1 MEVLEATNGENPV
14 VGASPEVIYVICG
27 HLWSFIQKIFTVA
40 IHNQTQSD
48 TIRHNHTQSY
58 TIIHNH
64 TQSYTIIHNSIHNT
78 RQCHTKV
85 PYYGY
90 KLLFVQINSPES
102 TPGLSSHYYHHP
114 TTILNK
120 GSQGQVQY
128 KEGSSPFPSPSPS
141 PSPSHP
147 HLIPSNQPPKTCF

>member
-64 TQSYTIIHNSIHNT
+64 TQSYTIPYTTPDNAIQKS
-78 RQCHTKV
+78 HTMV
-85 PYYGY
+85 
-90 KLLFVQINSPES
+90 IN
-102 TPGLSSHYYHHP
+102 
-114 TTILNK
+114 
-120 GSQGQVQY
+120 
-128 KEGSSPFPSPSPS
+128 
-141 PSPSHP
+141 
-147 HLIPSNQPPKTCF
+147 CFLCR

>member
-48 TIRHNHTQSY
+48 TI
-58 TIIHNH
+58 IHNH
-64 TQSYTIIHNSIHNT
+64 TQSYTIRHNSIHNT

-141 PSPSHP
+141 PSHPQQPTSKNLLLATFISLPISHQS
-147 HLIPSNQPPKTCF
+147 L